1 GEPRDSSASGSPVPV
16 VAVVGRPN
24 VGKSTLVNRILGSRQ
39 AVVEDTPGVTR
50 DRVAYDALWRGR
62 AFTLVDTGGW
72 EPYPGDTAHASRSLA
87 EQVPAQARL
96 SGEAADAVLFVV
108 DAVVGITDADE
119 AVAAVLRRSGK
130 PVVLAAN
137 KVDDAPG
144 EPAAAALWS
153 LGLGAAPPGAARHRG
168 GGGGPP
174 DAGARG
180 AP

>member
-1 GEPRDSSASGSPVPV
+1 M
-16 VAVVGRPN
+16 
-24 VGKSTLVNRILGSRQ
+24 
-39 AVVEDTPGVTR
+39 
-50 DRVAYDALWRGR
+50 
-62 AFTLVDTGGW
+62 DTGGW

-87 EQVPAQARL
+87 EQVTAQARL
-96 SGEAADAVLFVV
+96 SVEAADAVLFVV

-153 LGLGAAPPGAARHRG
+153 LGLGEPHPVKGAARG
-168 GGGGPP
+168 GAGG
-174 DAGARG
+174 DLLTWCSRRCRNLRAGAGRPRG
-180 AP
+180 RAVLIGLPNAGKSSSGTGWPGSSVGG